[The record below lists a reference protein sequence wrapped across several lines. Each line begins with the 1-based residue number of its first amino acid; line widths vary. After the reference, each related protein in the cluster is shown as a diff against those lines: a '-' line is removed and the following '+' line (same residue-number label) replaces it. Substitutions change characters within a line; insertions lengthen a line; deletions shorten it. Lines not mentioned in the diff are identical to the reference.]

1 MVPFRSGALFM
12 APMVD
17 LSHVAYR
24 QLIRSFG
31 GCDLFYSEMLNSRI
45 VPNEKPG
52 TSIYLRWARLDDLI
66 FQILGS
72 DPEKMAQ
79 AASRL
84 RGYGPRGIDV
94 NMGCWLHKV
103 MEHGWGAA
111 LMKDVGRSR
120 EVLSAVRSA
129 VPDRPVSVKI
139 RIGHS
144 LDMQFLMDFAAM
156 IEECGADF
164 LVLHARTVSDGM
176 SRKAKWEYIAAVK
189 DRVKIPVVGNGDIQ
203 KAPDALSMMRQT
215 GCDGVMIGRQAV
227 IQPWI
232 FRDIKALASGAPVQE
247 PPDLKQVMLDLLGL
261 LRQHFPPDVA
271 LKRFKTAMAWLG
283 RNLTFGH
290 HLAKETGRA
299 QDLSQAGQI
308 VAESFEKGIY

>member
-1 MVPFRSGALFM
+1 MVPFRRGALFM

-52 TSIYLRWARLDDLI
+52 TSIYLRWASLDDLV

-72 DPEKMAQ
+72 DPEKMAR
-79 AASRL
+79 AAAKL
-84 RGYGPRGIDV
+84 EGYGPKGIDV

-111 LMKDVGRSR
+111 LMKDVNRSR
-120 EVLSAVRSA
+120 EVLLAVRRA
-129 VPDRPVSVKI
+129 VPGRPVSAKL

-144 LDMQFLMDFAAM
+144 LDKQFLLDFAAM
-156 IEECGADF
+156 IEGCGADF

-176 SRKAKWEYIAAVK
+176 NRKARWEYIAAVK
-189 DRVKIPVVGNGDIQ
+189 DSVSIPVVGNGDV
-203 KAPDALSMMRQT
+203 ACAEDALAMMRQT

-232 FRDIKALASGAPVQE
+232 FRDIRALASGGDIPD
-247 PPDLKQVMLDLLGL
+247 PPDLDRVMLDLLDL
-261 LRQHFPPDVA
+261 LVRHFPPDVA
-271 LKRFKTAMAWLG
+271 LKRFKTAVTWMG
-283 RNLTFGH
+283 KNLIFGH
-290 HLAKETGRA
+290 HLSRETGRA
-299 QDLSQAGQI
+299 KDITQVRQVITDN
-308 VAESFEKGIY
+308 FKKGIY